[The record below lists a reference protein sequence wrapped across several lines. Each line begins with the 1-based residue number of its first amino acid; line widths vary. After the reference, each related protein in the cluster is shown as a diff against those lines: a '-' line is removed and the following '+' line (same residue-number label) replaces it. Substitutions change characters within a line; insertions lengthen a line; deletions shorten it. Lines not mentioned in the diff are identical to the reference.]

1 MQFLCGVLNKG
12 LAEDKKEGDHDV
24 ALTYIYLSVCRI
36 NSG

>member
-24 ALTYIYLSVCRI
+24 ALTYISVSLP
-36 NSG
+36 NQ